1 MLITEA
7 ENRIIDWFHNLTR
20 MEQEALLLAAEE
32 GDYTLLHRLQEGSEL
47 LRRFNG
53 LMVADCQN
61 EPFFFFG

>member
-7 ENRIIDWFHNLTR
+7 ENRIVDWFRNLTPL
-20 MEQEALLLAAEE
+20 EQEALLHAVEE
-32 GDYTLLHRLQEGSEL
+32 GDYTLLHRLQEGSKL
-47 LRRFNG
+47 LRSFNG